1 MKAVLY
7 FSFVFKFVN
16 IDAYF
21 IALKDLSEEKKKWF
35 YLTMTKIE
43 RENEKL
49 WMNSCNTNWIIQSV

>member
-1 MKAVLY
+1 MMKAVLY

-49 WMNSCNTNWIIQSV
+49 